1 MKMLHFVD
9 AAGSDENF
17 FPAKNCVQVKVA
29 SNTSVTLQFDNGDSD
44 IASELITLTVATD
57 KADEVAL
64 RLAQEVGEGRVHS
77 GGILKVIAAT
87 APFED
92 VTTVA
97 YTAGS

>member
-1 MKMLHFVD
+1 MKILHFVD

-17 FPAKNCVQVKVA
+17 FPAKNCVQIKVA
-29 SNTSVTLQFDNGDSD
+29 STSSVVLQFNNGDSD
-44 IASELITLTVATD
+44 ISSELITLTCTTN

-64 RLAQEVGEGRVHS
+64 RMAEEVGAGQIQY
-77 GGILKVIAAT
+77 GGVLKCIATT
-87 APFED
+87 APFTD

>member
-17 FPAKNCVQVKVA
+17 FPAKNCVQIKVA
-29 SNTSVTLQFDNGDSD
+29 SNTSVVAQFNNGDSD
-44 IASELITLTVATD
+44 ISSELITLTCNAD

-64 RLAQEVGEGRVHS
+64 RLAEEVGEGRVHS
-77 GGILKVIAAT
+77 GGVLKIIAAT
-87 APFED
+87 APFAD

-97 YTAGS
+97 YSAGS

>member
-17 FPAKNCVQVKVA
+17 FPAKNCVQIKVA
-29 SNTSVTLQFDNGDSD
+29 STSSVVLQFNNGDSD
-44 IASELITLTVATD
+44 ISSELITLTTTVG

-64 RLAQEVGEGRVHS
+64 KMAEYIHG
-77 GGILKVIAAT
+77 GGIGHAGIHKFIAAT
-87 APFED
+87 APITD

-97 YTAGS
+97 FTAGT

>member
-17 FPAKNCVQVKVA
+17 FPAKNCVQIKVA
-29 SNTSVTLQFDNGDSD
+29 STSSVVLQFNNGDSD
-44 IASELITLTVATD
+44 ISSELITLTCTTN

-64 RLAQEVGEGRVHS
+64 RMAQEIGADQIQY
-77 GGILKVIAAT
+77 GGVLKCIAAT
-87 APFED
+87 APFTD

-97 YTAGS
+97 YTAGT